1 MSKNKGGIGTVGS
14 NIGGQA
20 IIEGVLMRTK
30 DRVAI
35 AIRKPN
41 QKIKIKKLKI
51 RSFQNKFFKLPLIR
65 GIIALIETLIIG
77 IKALNYSANENLEET
92 EKKKQ
97 EKISPIYFIITALF
111 SLILALVIFKFIP
124 LLITQALTTKTLIKN
139 KILFNIIEGLLK
151 IIILFVYILIISR
164 MKDIQRIFQ
173 YHGAEHK
180 VVNCYENKLPLTLQ
194 NIKKFSTIHTR
205 CGTSFIILVLIV
217 SIIIYSFLPNDIT
230 FIQKLTYRILLL
242 PLIAAI
248 SYEIIK
254 IKKSNFL
261 IRILTYPG
269 TLLQKLTTKEPD
281 EKQIEIAVKAL
292 NALKD

>member
-1 MSKNKGGIGTVGS
+1 MTET
-14 NIGGQA
+14 IGGQA
-20 IIEGVLMRTK
+20 VIEGVLMRTK

-51 RSFQNKFFKLPLIR
+51 KPFQNKFFKLPLIR

-97 EKISPIYFIITALF
+97 EKISPIYFIITAIF
-111 SLILALVIFKFIP
+111 SLILALAIFKFIP
-124 LLITQALTTKTLIKN
+124 LLITQALTNKTLIKN

-151 IIILFVYILIISR
+151 IIILFVYILTISR

-180 VVNCYENKLPLTLQ
+180 VVNCYENKLPLTPQ
-194 NIKKFSTIHTR
+194 NIKKFSTIHKR

-254 IKKSNFL
+254 IKRHNFL
-261 IRILTYPG
+261 TKLLIYPG

-281 EKQIEIAVKAL
+281 EKQMEVAVKAL
-292 NALKD
+292 NALKE

>member
-1 MSKNKGGIGTVGS
+1 MTKNKGSIRTVGS

-20 IIEGVLMRTK
+20 VIEGVLMRTK
-30 DRVAI
+30 DKAAI

-41 QKIKIKKLKI
+41 QKIKIKKLEIK
-51 RSFQNKFFKLPLIR
+51 SFQNKFFKLPLIR
-65 GIIALIETLIIG
+65 GIIALIETLILG
-77 IKALNYSANENLEET
+77 IKALNYSANENLEEP
-92 EKKKQ
+92 EKKQ
-97 EKISPIYFIITALF
+97 EKISPIYFIITAIF

-124 LLITQALTTKTLIKN
+124 LLITQALTNKTLIKN

-151 IIILFVYILIISR
+151 IIILFAYILIISR

-254 IKKSNFL
+254 IKRSNFL

-292 NALKD
+292 NALKE

>member
-1 MSKNKGGIGTVGS
+1 MTKNKGGIGTVGS

-20 IIEGVLMRTK
+20 VIEGVLMRTK
-30 DRVAI
+30 DKAAI

-41 QKIKIKKLKI
+41 QKIKIKKLEIK
-51 RSFQNKFFKLPLIR
+51 SFQNKFFKLPLIR
-65 GIIALIETLIIG
+65 GIIALIETLILG
-77 IKALNYSANENLEET
+77 IKALNYSANENLEEP
-92 EKKKQ
+92 EKKQ
-97 EKISPIYFIITALF
+97 EKISPIYFIITAIF

-124 LLITQALTTKTLIKN
+124 LLITQALTNKTLIKN

-151 IIILFVYILIISR
+151 IIILFAYILIISR

-217 SIIIYSFLPNDIT
+217 SIIIYSFLPSDVT
-230 FIQKLTYRILLL
+230 FIKKLTYRILLL

-261 IRILTYPG
+261 IEILTYPG

-292 NALKD
+292 NALKE

>member
-1 MSKNKGGIGTVGS
+1 MTKNKGGIGTVGS

-20 IIEGVLMRTK
+20 VIEGVLMRTK
-30 DRVAI
+30 DKAAI

-41 QKIKIKKLKI
+41 QKIKIKKLEIK
-51 RSFQNKFFKLPLIR
+51 SFQNKFFKLPLIR
-65 GIIALIETLIIG
+65 GIIALIETLILG
-77 IKALNYSANENLEET
+77 IKALNYSANENLEEP
-92 EKKKQ
+92 EKKQ
-97 EKISPIYFIITALF
+97 EKISPIYFIITAIF

-124 LLITQALTTKTLIKN
+124 LLITQALTNKTLIKN

-151 IIILFVYILIISR
+151 IIILFAYILIISR

-254 IKKSNFL
+254 IKRSNFL

-292 NALKD
+292 NALKL

>member
-1 MSKNKGGIGTVGS
+1 MTKNKGGIGTVGS

-20 IIEGVLMRTK
+20 VIEGVLMRTK
-30 DRVAI
+30 DKAAI

-41 QKIKIKKLKI
+41 QKIKIKKLEIK
-51 RSFQNKFFKLPLIR
+51 SFQNKFFKLPLIR
-65 GIIALIETLIIG
+65 GIIALIETLILG
-77 IKALNYSANENLEET
+77 IKALNYSANENLEEP
-92 EKKKQ
+92 EKKQ
-97 EKISPIYFIITALF
+97 EKISPIYFIITAIF

-124 LLITQALTTKTLIKN
+124 LLITQALTNKTLIKN

-217 SIIIYSFLPNDIT
+217 SIIIYSFLPSDVT
-230 FIQKLTYRILLL
+230 FIKKLTYRILLL

-261 IRILTYPG
+261 IKILTYPG

-292 NALKD
+292 NALKE

>member
-1 MSKNKGGIGTVGS
+1 MTKNKGSIRTVGS

-20 IIEGVLMRTK
+20 VIEGVLMRTK
-30 DRVAI
+30 DKAAI

-41 QKIKIKKLKI
+41 QKIKIKKLEIK
-51 RSFQNKFFKLPLIR
+51 SFQNKFFKLPLIR
-65 GIIALIETLIIG
+65 GIIALIETLILG
-77 IKALNYSANENLEET
+77 IKALNYSANENLEEP
-92 EKKKQ
+92 EKKQ
-97 EKISPIYFIITALF
+97 EKISPIYFIITAIF

-124 LLITQALTTKTLIKN
+124 LLITQALTNKTLIKN

-151 IIILFVYILIISR
+151 IIILFAYILIISR

-254 IKKSNFL
+254 IKRSNFL

-281 EKQIEIAVKAL
+281 EKQIEVAVKAL